1 MFCFEKTLSQS
12 PSQRLQHRRDCV
24 RSEVKQIYPVSVP
37 RWAGGTGSRIVAR
50 LPNLAGPQIVARPL
64 LAVLLTHCG
73 QLILSKIGKDVR
85 F

>member
-1 MFCFEKTLSQS
+1 MFCFKKTLSQS
-12 PSQRLQHRRDCV
+12 PSQRLQHRREI
-24 RSEVKQIYPVSVP
+24 RSKADLSSVSSTL
-37 RWAGGTGSRIVAR
+37 GTGSRILAR